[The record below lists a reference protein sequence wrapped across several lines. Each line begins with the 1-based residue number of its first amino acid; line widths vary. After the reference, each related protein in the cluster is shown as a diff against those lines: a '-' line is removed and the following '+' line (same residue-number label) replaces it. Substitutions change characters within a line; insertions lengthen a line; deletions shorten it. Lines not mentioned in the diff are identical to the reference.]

1 MLAKAISGEDYFVIL
16 PKLIKNI
23 VKVQN
28 EYLEDKKL
36 ANALTTAL
44 KRTEFDR
51 ASYSVLCESSKT
63 HLNLK
68 LEGRTYVEI

>member
-1 MLAKAISGEDYFVIL
+1 LLAKAISGEDYFVIL

-36 ANALTTAL
+36 ANALTRGFVPIPSKSAL
-44 KRTEFDR
+44 D
-51 ASYSVLCESSKT
+51 
-63 HLNLK
+63 LK
-68 LEGRTYVEI
+68 SNY